1 MPKEFRLILKN
12 ADKPGYTPDID
23 CYMANGGYEA
33 LKKSIALKAKETD
46 DGKTKPLRNKSETR
60 SCPVGSEG
68 VVGQDFLA
76 VSNGHLWTVGAVS
89 PFT

>member
-1 MPKEFRLILKN
+1 MPKEFRLIFKN

-46 DGKTKPLRNKSETR
+46 DGKTKTPQEQIRDEVMSSGLRGR
-60 SCPVGSEG
+60 GGAGFSCG
-68 VVGQDFLA
+68 LK
-76 VSNGHLWTVGAVS
+76 W
-89 PFT
+89 